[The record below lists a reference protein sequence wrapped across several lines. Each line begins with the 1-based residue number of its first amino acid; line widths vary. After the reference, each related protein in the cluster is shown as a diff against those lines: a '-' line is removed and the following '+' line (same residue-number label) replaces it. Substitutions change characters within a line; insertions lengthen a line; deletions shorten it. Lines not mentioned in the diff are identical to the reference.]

1 MSAATLSTPG
11 TRVGM
16 PSLLRAEALRSRRT
30 FTWGVIGATL
40 IFTIHTLIL
49 ARATISQGV
58 VAEVA
63 WNGNALA
70 WMHFYPVGFAIPLGL
85 LVGVMAQWREDRWR
99 QGGTAWR
106 AVSPRRVLAARLGI
120 LSASALA
127 CQLALVAPVVLHAL
141 VAGSGWGPWPRYLAF
156 IVLMWI
162 IVTGASA
169 WGMVAY
175 RLIGVGAVG
184 AAPVLGFVWSALGA
198 VQAEQPTWWMLPWTW
213 SARPVLPLLGV
224 HGNSVIL
231 EEGSPVWHYPV
242 LPGLLGSTALTAVGA
257 ILAVHLGSRP
267 LRRSAGPSGLLRR
280 RPTRPTGPAPTGAPL
295 RGLTAPGTAGAA
307 GAALPATAPVGA
319 RSIPRALAI
328 ALPWR
333 LWLVLGALLAL
344 IILVV
349 RTAYSPGAALA
360 LLELVGLP
368 ICSAVVGM
376 TLWAAVQAPWR
387 SLLVRREPLPLVAS
401 LMGLGGGLV
410 VPVLL
415 CAWLVA
421 QAGEPLTRTGDGVGA
436 FTGGL
441 YALAVMPAVSFMMVA
456 VSLAVA
462 MCTRPVASIVL
473 NTVLL
478 LSGLIIGGN
487 DVLAQTGL
495 WAASP
500 WAWMR
505 IADALPGTW
514 AAVVALSAI
523 IGGGALAVAISR
535 ARRVAVREDA

>member
-1 MSAATLSTPG
+1 MSAATRPTAG
-11 TRVGM
+11 TQVGM

-40 IFTIHTLIL
+40 VFTVHTLLL
-49 ARATISQGV
+49 ARSTISQGV

-63 WNGNALA
+63 WNGNALG

-85 LVGVMAQWREDRWR
+85 LVGVMAQWREERWR

-169 WGMVAY
+169 WGMIAY
-175 RLIGVGAVG
+175 RLLGVVAVG
-184 AAPVLGFVWSALGA
+184 AAPILGFVWSAIGA
-198 VQAEQPTWWMLPWTW
+198 VQAEQPSWWMLPWTW

-242 LPGLLGSTALTAVGA
+242 VPGLLGSTVLTAVGA
-257 ILAVHLGSRP
+257 ILAVHLGDRP
-267 LRRSAGPSGLLRR
+267 LLGSATPDGLLRR
-280 RPTRPTGPAPTGAPL
+280 RPAPPAHPGPTGAQA
-295 RGLTAPGTAGAA
+295 RAA
-307 GAALPATAPVGA
+307 GGARAARPVAVAPAGA
-319 RSIPRALAI
+319 RSVLRALGA

-333 LWLVLGALLAL
+333 LWLALGALLAL

-349 RTAYSPGAALA
+349 RAAYSPGAALG

-368 ICSAVVGM
+368 ISSAVVGM
-376 TLWAAVQAPWR
+376 TLWAGVQAPWR
-387 SLLVRREPLPLVAS
+387 SLIVRREPLPLLAS

-473 NTVLL
+473 NAILL

-487 DVLAQTGL
+487 DVLAQTTL
-495 WAASP
+495 WVASP

-505 IADALPGTW
+505 IADAFPGTW
-514 AAVVALSAI
+514 VAVVALSAI
-523 IGGGALAVAISR
+523 IGCGALAVAIAR
-535 ARRVAVREDA
+535 ARHVAVRESA